1 MEIDAYLLPLV
12 IILTTFN
19 IQLCEFCSVSTL
31 KSGSNRQSHFS
42 FQHLDLL
49 VFLKR
54 SGNTTKKKND
64 TSSVNVKVVDV
75 CFIDLLLS
83 IQQIFLAKSCQ

>member
-1 MEIDAYLLPLV
+1 MEIGAYLLPLL

-19 IQLCEFCSVSTL
+19 IQLYEFCNVSTL

-42 FQHLDLL
+42 FQHLDML

-54 SGNTTKKKND
+54 SGNTTTKKRHQ
-64 TSSVNVKVVDV
+64 
-75 CFIDLLLS
+75 LR
-83 IQQIFLAKSCQ
+83 